1 MFGINEVPFKND
13 SNKKFEIEWQV
24 AYPHVIFSYKE
35 NKKNKEV
42 IFKENYDFKYVMEKL
57 ELKPEENDANN
68 VKTLVDK
75 IYECFKD
82 NKVTIEI
89 AQIKNYALEFK
100 GENDLT
106 LFKVFLKNDEV

>member
-1 MFGINEVPFKND
+1 M
-13 SNKKFEIEWQV
+13 
-24 AYPHVIFSYKE
+24 
-35 NKKNKEV
+35 
-42 IFKENYDFKYVMEKL
+42 
-57 ELKPEENDANN
+57 
-68 VKTLVDK
+68 DK

>member
-1 MFGINEVPFKND
+1 
-13 SNKKFEIEWQV
+13 
-24 AYPHVIFSYKE
+24 
-35 NKKNKEV
+35 
-42 IFKENYDFKYVMEKL
+42 MEKL